1 MLHTSCPTQGHF
13 LSTNYSCQG
22 MLKKVIL
29 DHLQVMKKNAV
40 SPCKFDP
47 GLDVGFPYFV
57 SRAHWIPFK
66 PDFFYVGFKFT
77 TVY

>member
-1 MLHTSCPTQGHF
+1 
-13 LSTNYSCQG
+13 
-22 MLKKVIL
+22 
-29 DHLQVMKKNAV
+29 MKKNAV
-40 SPCKFDP
+40 LPCKFDP

-57 SRAHWIPFK
+57 SRAHWIQFK